1 MNVTEEEYKMYNA
14 LQYSH
19 QLLKQQVQK
28 NPQGLFIDATLGNGH
43 DSAFLLSL
51 KDFTGSLIGFDIQ
64 EIAIQNSKKRIESL
78 EHSTKASYKF
88 ILDSHDNVSDYIDDN
103 LVQGAIFNLGYLP
116 GGDHNVTTEFPS
128 TFKAVQDILDKL
140 ALHGQIILV
149 IYSGHDNG
157 MTEKNNLFEKLE
169 KLPQEKYQVL
179 AYQFI
184 NQINHPPMLLIIER
198 IR

>member
-88 ILDSHDNVSDYIDDN
+88 ILDSHYIVTDYIIEN
-103 LVQGAIFNLGYLP
+103 LVSWDFYYYGY
-116 GGDHNVTTEFPS
+116 
-128 TFKAVQDILDKL
+128 
-140 ALHGQIILV
+140 
-149 IYSGHDNG
+149 
-157 MTEKNNLFEKLE
+157 
-169 KLPQEKYQVL
+169 
-179 AYQFI
+179 
-184 NQINHPPMLLIIER
+184 
-198 IR
+198 